1 MQRYRPNTA
10 ISIKDL
16 ISQFPNEESAR
27 IYLENQR
34 WNGSITCPRCG
45 RSDKIG
51 RFGKKAGQHRCNACK
66 KPFNVKTGTI
76 FENSKI
82 PLDKWFLAFYFIITA
97 RKGVSSMQISKELG
111 ITQKS
116 AWFMCHRI
124 RNAMRSKNFILNGIV
139 ECDETYIGGKLK
151 NKRRGKESMGRGPVG
166 KIPVFGMIERDGK
179 SSSIV
184 VPDTTGNTL
193 QGIIRESVGQNST
206 ICTDEWRSYIGLGKD
221 YTHLKVKHKV
231 GQFKDG
237 LASTNSIE
245 GTWSL
250 LKRGYYGIFHWMSP
264 KHLQRYADEFDFR
277 HNEGN
282 VRYLTMDRVNSLV
295 SGCWNARLSWKR
307 LVA

>member
-1 MQRYRPNTA
+1 MQQYRPNTA
-10 ISIKDL
+10 ISIQDILKR
-16 ISQFPNEESAR
+16 FPNEESAR
-27 IYLENQR
+27 MYLENQR
-34 WNGSITCPRCG
+34 WNGNIVCPRCG
-45 RSDKIG
+45 SNKIG
-51 RFGKKAGQHRCNACK
+51 SFGKKAGQHRCNACK

-82 PLDKWFLAFYFIITA
+82 PLCSWFLAIYFIITA

-124 RNAMRSKNFILNGIV
+124 RNAMRNKNFVLNGIV

-166 KIPVFGMIERDGK
+166 KIPVFGMVERDGK
-179 SSSIV
+179 LSSIV

-193 QGIIRESVGQNST
+193 QGIIRESVEQNST

-237 LASTNSIE
+237 LASTNAIE

-282 VRYLTMDRVNSLV
+282 VKYLTMERVDSLV
-295 SGCWNARLSWKR
+295 AGCWNARLSWKR

>member
-1 MQRYRPNTA
+1 MQKYSPNTA

-16 ISQFPNEESAR
+16 IRRFPNEESAR

-34 WNGSITCPRCG
+34 WNGNITCPKCG
-45 RSDKIG
+45 SNKIG
-51 RFGKKAGQHRCNACK
+51 SFGKNVGYHRCNACK

-82 PLDKWFLAFYFIITA
+82 PLCLWFLAIYFIITA

-124 RNAMRSKNFILNGIV
+124 RNAMRNKNFILNGIV

-166 KIPVFGMIERDGK
+166 KIPVFGMIERNGK

-184 VPDTTGNTL
+184 VPDTTGLTL
-193 QGIIRESVGQNST
+193 QGIIRESVEQNST

-221 YTHLKVKHKV
+221 YTHLKVKHKI

-237 LASTNSIE
+237 LASTNAIE

-282 VRYLTMDRVNSLV
+282 VRYLTMDRVDSLV